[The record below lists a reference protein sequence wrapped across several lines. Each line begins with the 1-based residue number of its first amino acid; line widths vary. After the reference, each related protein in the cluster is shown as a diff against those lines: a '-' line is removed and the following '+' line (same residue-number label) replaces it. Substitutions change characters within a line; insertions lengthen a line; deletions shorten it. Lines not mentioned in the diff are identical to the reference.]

1 MDCYSATKK
10 NNWYRQWPG
19 WIPGVML
26 SEKNQS
32 QRLHP
37 ACVHLPNILE
47 KTKGWKWRTDSF
59 LPQVKERA
67 EVGRGDEYGYERATW
82 GVLRGEK
89 CSASSLY
96 RCRCPG
102 CHTVLLV
109 CKMLPLEETRGRA
122 PGVSMYHFSQLHFR
136 HNYLQ
141 FNNNNKIQ
149 LLDILKI
156 ELTVTYLRLLN

>member
-67 EVGRGDEYGYERATW
+67 EVGQ
-82 GVLRGEK
+82 
-89 CSASSLY
+89 
-96 RCRCPG
+96 
-102 CHTVLLV
+102 
-109 CKMLPLEETRGRA
+109 
-122 PGVSMYHFSQLHFR
+122 GVSMAMKGQREGSWGERNALHLHCIGVVVLVVTLYYWFVRCYHWRKLGEGHLGSLCIISHNCISVTIISSLITTTKFSCW
-136 HNYLQ
+136 
-141 FNNNNKIQ
+141 IS
-149 LLDILKI
+149 
-156 ELTVTYLRLLN
+156 